1 MSEAEQIERLKRI
14 IEEQK
19 ITISQISHEVRNPV
33 TVINS
38 SLQLIEKKCPAIR
51 EYPLWQDTMRDMKYL
66 LRLLDEVSSYNNS
79 TLLRKEVLDT
89 STWLSGF
96 LSSLSRTV
104 PAPFSLSWQVP
115 PALPAICA
123 DPLKLRRA
131 LENLLRNGFEALEDQ
146 GEVSFLAEAKKDAL
160 CLRISDTGYGIPQER
175 LDTLYQPFVTHKP
188 DGTGLGLSITKR
200 IIEAHRGTLSLE
212 TVPGR
217 GTTFTVLLPAGPAV
231 EDHR

>member
-1 MSEAEQIERLKRI
+1 
-14 IEEQK
+14 
-19 ITISQISHEVRNPV
+19 
-33 TVINS
+33 
-38 SLQLIEKKCPAIR
+38 
-51 EYPLWQDTMRDMKYL
+51 MRDMKYL

-160 CLRISDTGYGIPQER
+160 CLRISDTGCGIPQER

>member
-38 SLQLIEKKCPAIR
+38 SLQLIEKKCPAIC

-160 CLRISDTGYGIPQER
+160 CLRISDTGCGIPQER

>member
-131 LENLLRNGFEALEDQ
+131 LENLLRNGLRLWRIRGKCPSWQRQRRTPSASVSPIPAAEFPRSALTPCT
-146 GEVSFLAEAKKDAL
+146 S
-160 CLRISDTGYGIPQER
+160 P
-175 LDTLYQPFVTHKP
+175 
-188 DGTGLGLSITKR
+188 LSPINR
-200 IIEAHRGTLSLE
+200 
-212 TVPGR
+212 TVPAWACPSPSASSKPTGEP
-217 GTTFTVLLPAGPAV
+217 FL
-231 EDHR
+231 

>member
-160 CLRISDTGYGIPQER
+160 CLRISDTGCGIPQER

>member
-160 CLRISDTGYGIPQER
+160 CLRISDTGCGIPQER

-200 IIEAHRGTLSLE
+200 IIEAHRGPLSLE

>member
-104 PAPFSLSWQVP
+104 PTPFSLSWQVP

-160 CLRISDTGYGIPQER
+160 CLRISDTGCGIPQER